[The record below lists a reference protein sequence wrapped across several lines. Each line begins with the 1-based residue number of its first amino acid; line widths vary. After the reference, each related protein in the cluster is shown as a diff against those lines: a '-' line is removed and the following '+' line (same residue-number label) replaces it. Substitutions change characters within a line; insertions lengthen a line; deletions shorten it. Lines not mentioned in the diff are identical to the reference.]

1 MLTIAIQDN
10 QSAFDIIPETVY
22 SENMSNIL
30 IVDDEIDFLTYLDE
44 TLTRMGYEIAGMAI
58 TGESAVENARLLRP
72 DLILMD
78 IVMPGEMDGIE
89 ATRIIHDEMNIP
101 VIFVTAD
108 AEKNFVERAKQV
120 NPAAY
125 LIKPVREH
133 ELEIA
138 IELALHNSRAAASLK
153 APNLK
158 NIYEADSMQD
168 MRLVEKQMQTMIQSE
183 AIRSLSAAIAHQYN
197 NAIMAISGYAQLID
211 MKYPEHHDLLSYTK
225 AIQQAGKRI
234 SSIVSQLSVLTRQ
247 EDKSFQ
253 PESVC
258 ELVQKVL
265 PVIQQTSLPG
275 ITWETEFTPS
285 GYLISADSESLQL
298 ALYSLLKYLTG
309 TNAGEA
315 RTVRVIC
322 RDLTL
327 NELST
332 ETPGNIQVG
341 HYAYLK
347 IQDDGFLPRDE
358 ALKWT
363 PNSFSIPSFSERN
376 VNLFAAYHI
385 IQNHGGNLTL
395 NWEEGKGTS
404 VQVYFPAAPTPE
416 P

>member
-1 MLTIAIQDN
+1 MWGLH
-10 QSAFDIIPETVY
+10 SAFDITHETVY
-22 SENMSNIL
+22 SEIMSDIL

-78 IVMPGEMDGIE
+78 IVMPGELDGIE

-101 VIFVTAD
+101 VIFVTSH
-108 AEKNFVERAKQV
+108 AEKDIVDRAKQV
-120 NPAAY
+120 SPAAY
-125 LIKPVREH
+125 LIKPVREN

-138 IELALHNSRAAASLK
+138 IELALHGSRTAASLK
-153 APNLK
+153 EPDSK
-158 NIYEADSMQD
+158 NIYEPDCVQD
-168 MRLVEKQMQTMIQSE
+168 MRLVEKQMQKMIQTE
-183 AIRSLSAAIAHQYN
+183 AIRSLSATISHQYN

-225 AIQQAGKRI
+225 AIQHAGKRI
-234 SSIVSQLSVLTRQ
+234 SSVVSQLSVLTQQ
-247 EDKSFQ
+247 ENKTFQ

-265 PVIQQTSLPG
+265 PVIQQTSLSG
-275 ITWETEFTPS
+275 ITWETEFAPS
-285 GYLISADSESLQL
+285 GYLISADSERLQL

-315 RTVRVIC
+315 RTVHVIC

-327 NELST
+327 HELST
-332 ETPGNIQVG
+332 ETPGNIHLG
-341 HYAYLK
+341 HYVYLK

-363 PNSFSIPSFSERN
+363 PNTYSIPSFSERN
-376 VNLFAAYHI
+376 MNLFAAYHI
-385 IQNHGGNLTL
+385 IQDHGGNLTL
-395 NWEEGKGTS
+395 DWEEGKGTS
-404 VQVYFPAAPTPE
+404 VQVYFPAVPTSE

>member
-1 MLTIAIQDN
+1 
-10 QSAFDIIPETVY
+10 
-22 SENMSNIL
+22 
-30 IVDDEIDFLTYLDE
+30 
-44 TLTRMGYEIAGMAI
+44 MGYEIAGMAI
-58 TGESAVENARLLRP
+58 TGESAVENVRLLRP

-78 IVMPGEMDGIE
+78 IVMPGQLDGIE
-89 ATRIIHDEMNIP
+89 AAKIIHDEMNVPI
-101 VIFVTAD
+101 IFVTSH
-108 AEKNFVERAKQV
+108 AEKHFIERAKQV

-125 LIKPVREH
+125 LLKPVHEN

-138 IELALHNSRAAASLK
+138 IELALYNSRTIASSK
-153 APNLK
+153 EPNPTRDVF
-158 NIYEADSMQD
+158 EADNVQD
-168 MRLVEKQMQTMIQSE
+168 MRLVEKHMQKMIQSE
-183 AIRSLSAAIAHQYN
+183 AIRSLAAAISHQYN
-197 NAIMAISGYAQLID
+197 NAIMAISGYAQMID

-247 EDKSFQ
+247 EEKTFQ

-265 PVIQQTSLPG
+265 PVIQQTSLSG
-275 ITWETEFTPS
+275 ITWETEFAPS

-309 TNAGEA
+309 TNAGDA

-322 RDLTL
+322 RNLTL
-327 NELST
+327 HELST
-332 ETPGNIQVG
+332 ETQGNVQLG

-347 IQDDGFLPRDE
+347 IQDDGFQPRDE
-358 ALKWT
+358 TLKWT

-376 VNLFAAYHI
+376 MNLFAAYHI

-395 NWEEGKGTS
+395 DWEEGKGTS
-404 VQVYFPAAPTPE
+404 VQVYFPAAPIPE

>member
-1 MLTIAIQDN
+1 
-10 QSAFDIIPETVY
+10 
-22 SENMSNIL
+22 MSNIL

-44 TLTRMGYEIAGMAI
+44 TLTGMGYEIAGMAI

-78 IVMPGEMDGIE
+78 IVMPGELDGIE
-89 ATRIIHDEMNIP
+89 ATRIIHDEMHIP
-101 VIFVTAD
+101 VIFVTSD
-108 AEKNFVERAKQV
+108 AQKDFVDRAKQV

-125 LIKPVREH
+125 LVKPVREN

-138 IELALHNSRAAASLK
+138 IELALHGGRTV
-153 APNLK
+153 APRIEPDSKNL
-158 NIYEADSMQD
+158 YEADGTQD
-168 MRLVEKQMQTMIQSE
+168 MRLVDKQMQKMIRSE
-183 AIRSLSAAIAHQYN
+183 AIRSLSATISHQYN

-211 MKYPEHHDLLSYTK
+211 MKYAQHPDLLAYTK

-234 SSIVSQLSVLTRQ
+234 SSIVSQLTVLTRQ
-247 EDKSFQ
+247 EEKVFQ

-265 PVIQQTSLPG
+265 PIIQQTSLAG
-275 ITWETEFTPS
+275 IAWETEFAPS
-285 GYLISADSESLQL
+285 GYLISADSASLQL
-298 ALYSLLKYLTG
+298 ALYSLMKYLVG

-322 RDLTL
+322 KDITL

-332 ETPGNIQVG
+332 ETPGNIQIS

-347 IQDDGFLPRDE
+347 IQDDGFLSSDE
-358 ALKWT
+358 SLKWT
-363 PNSFSIPSFSERN
+363 PNSYSIPSFSERN
-376 VNLFAAYHI
+376 MNLFAAYHI

-395 NWEEGKGTS
+395 DWEEGKGTF
-404 VQVYFPAAPTPE
+404 VQVYFPAVPTPE